1 METNKSVFSLIAS
14 AILVEAVITYIN
26 QFFVSGSFSWEMLFS
41 ICFGIIIAVAY
52 NLDLPEY
59 FEMKSSIPYIGCI
72 ITGIIISRGS
82 NYLWDILNTVIK
94 YK

>member
-1 METNKSVFSLIAS
+1 MGTNKSVFSLVAS
-14 AILVEAVITYIN
+14 AVLVEAVITYIN
-26 QFFVSGSFSWEMLFS
+26 QFFVSGGFSWEILLS
-41 ICFGIIIAVAY
+41 ICFGIIMAISY

-59 FEMKSSIPYIGCI
+59 FEMKSKIPYIGCI

-82 NYLWDILNTVIK
+82 NYLWDILNSVIK

>member
-1 METNKSVFSLIAS
+1 METNKSVFSLVAS
-14 AILVEAVITYIN
+14 AILVEAVISYIN
-26 QFFVSGSFSWEMLFS
+26 QFFVSGSFSWEILLS
-41 ICFGIIIAVAY
+41 ICFGIIISVAY

-82 NYLWDILNTVIK
+82 NYVYDLIGKFTNI
-94 YK
+94 

>member
-1 METNKSVFSLIAS
+1 METNKSVFSLAAS

-26 QFFVSGSFSWEMLFS
+26 QFFVAGSFSWEMLLS
-41 ICFGIIIAVAY
+41 ICFGIIVAVAY

-59 FEMKSSIPYIGCI
+59 FEMKSNIPYIGYI

-82 NYLWDILNTVIK
+82 NYVYDLIGKFTNI
-94 YK
+94 